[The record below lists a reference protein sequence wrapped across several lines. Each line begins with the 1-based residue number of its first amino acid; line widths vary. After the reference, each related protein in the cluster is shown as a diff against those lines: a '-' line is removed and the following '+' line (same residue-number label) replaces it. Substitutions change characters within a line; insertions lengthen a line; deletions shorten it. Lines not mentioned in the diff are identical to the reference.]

1 MRERAMGDFFVRTVV
16 RVVGSIV
23 VGWLAGAAFGLG
35 VSDLIYGD
43 EANQLPMLT
52 VPLGIIIVFCLSFFV
67 F

>member
-1 MRERAMGDFFVRTVV
+1 MVDFLLRTVA

-23 VGWLAGAAFGLG
+23 IGWLAGAAFGLG
-35 VSDLIYGD
+35 VSGLIYGD

-52 VPLGIIIVFCLSFFV
+52 VPLGIIVVFGLSLFV